1 MQPQWEV
8 EAVIDAGGELGLD
21 QLARVWLV
29 QAGWDLDE
37 VNEAAQLQAKL
48 YRGLSE
54 IQTGAALWKLPEEG
68 LVSRGAGVAQRP
80 ERGTRAWKVMQLVWE
95 RTHSG
100 LKEAEIENQ
109 RNLESGLEEQTV
121 DGLGPGSTSTEIA
134 MDQVSGKQS
143 STQEEVISA
152 PGVRSNKNPQSE
164 TGPLQVEGLS
174 NLKITSVSDPSW
186 LIESGAINNASKL
199 VKKRVQLVG
208 KNGLKALKLA
218 SRFGGM
224 ANVEVEA
231 NWQKRWKQTCQSKQP
246 IAKSIVTK
254 TPLDCLKTKG
264 LVEMKPEGEA
274 EKPLNKIERK
284 LLNNNRRRKGGE
296 KMRSLLD
303 ERYNHVDQD
312 RIEAQAKDSGP
323 KEPIQVVASSSNTSI
338 TFEAPDR
345 HLLQNLEI
353 TLDGQKLKLM
363 EIEIERVCKA
373 LKLKDLELNSKRLRK
388 SLKMTG
394 HNCQLED
401 KMVKAIGLSNWR
413 VEKTATMLLK
423 TLEGVWR

>member
-1 MQPQWEV
+1 MRRGKTLEFDEDDDDDEAEKEERKGEV
-8 EAVIDAGGELGLD
+8 TLE
-21 QLARVWLV
+21 
-29 QAGWDLDE
+29 
-37 VNEAAQLQAKL
+37 
-48 YRGLSE
+48 
-54 IQTGAALWKLPEEG
+54 
-68 LVSRGAGVAQRP
+68 
-80 ERGTRAWKVMQLVWE
+80 
-95 RTHSG
+95 
-100 LKEAEIENQ
+100 EIENQ

-164 TGPLQVEGLS
+164 TGPPGEEIDEQLCSSEKKAMS
-174 NLKITSVSDPSW
+174 SCNDPSW

-231 NWQKRWKQTCQSKQP
+231 NWQKRWNKQP

-323 KEPIQVVASSSNTSI
+323 KEPIQV
-338 TFEAPDR
+338 APDR

-363 EIEIERVCKA
+363 EIEIERVCKTFNSFPKKLQKA

-413 VEKTATMLLK
+413 VERQQLCS
-423 TLEGVWR
+423 